1 MMDKLIQE
9 INSMHDSTD
18 LRILKSAIV
27 DRIKV
32 LGSMLKYSLNRGD
45 LVTVTSGKNRQKTET
60 GTIKKVNISRAVVNI
75 NGKLWN
81 VPFTLIT
88 KISQQEEEING

>member
-81 VPFTLIT
+81 VPFEMMT
-88 KISQQEEEING
+88 KVSEQERGE